1 MAKSRTRKKQSKPLP
16 PMPPDARQQV
26 DAVADYIKD
35 WTYRELAKLQHKE
48 RKPICIPTNRGYK
61 IGLYS
66 LEMNPNKTC
75 DLYDANKDLVHTF
88 DSKVNAVLYTLYTI
102 KNFLNKAQE
111 IIELDSE
118 INKHYADIKA
128 LQHRQNVAKTRK
140 EYDIVDIRAARL
152 DIITQKLDLAKNK
165 LLKIRLHAKYNKVWM
180 D

>member
-1 MAKSRTRKKQSKPLP
+1 
-16 PMPPDARQQV
+16 MPPEARKVV

-35 WTYRELAKLQHKE
+35 WTYRELATLQHKE
-48 RKPICIPTNRGYK
+48 RKPICIPTNKGYK

-66 LEMNPNKTC
+66 LVMHSNKTC
-75 DLYDANKDLVHTF
+75 DLINPNKELVHTF

-102 KNFLNKAQE
+102 KNYLNKAQE

-128 LQHRQNVAKTRK
+128 LRHRQNVAKIRK
-140 EYDIVDIRAARL
+140 EFDIFDIRAARL
-152 DIITQKLDLAKNK
+152 DIITQKLELAQNK
-165 LLKIRLHAKYNKVWM
+165 LSKIRLHAKYNKVWM